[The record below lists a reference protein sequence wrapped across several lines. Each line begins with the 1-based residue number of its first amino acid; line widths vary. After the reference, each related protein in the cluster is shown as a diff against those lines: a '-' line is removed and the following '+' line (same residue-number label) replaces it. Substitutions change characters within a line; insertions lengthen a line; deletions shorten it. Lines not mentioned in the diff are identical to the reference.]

1 MGRFYPATITPS
13 KGELIAAWLP
23 SQPWAPEA
31 DGDLEVIGAFRY
43 DDPDGQVG
51 METHLVRWGGV
62 LLQVQLTYRGA
73 PLEGGEDALVGTLD
87 HSDLG
92 TRWVYDGLRDPQSTM
107 VLAAVAMTGQG
118 EALGMGE
125 RDGRWFM
132 APSPVR
138 IHGGGWGL
146 ERIFVDGLVL
156 DRDDADA
163 SVLRNDR
170 IELTVFRRPVAGEQ
184 PGIGLTATWDGQAEP
199 VVLAAVRDLQA

>member
-23 SQPWAPEA
+23 SQRWAPSTDA
-31 DGDLEVIGAFRY
+31 DVEVVGAFRY

-51 METHLVRWGGV
+51 METHLVSVGGV
-62 LLQVQLTYRGA
+62 LLQVPLTYRSEPLAGA
-73 PLEGGEDALVGTLD
+73 EAALVGTLQ

-92 TRWVYDGLRDPQSTM
+92 TRWVYDGLRDPQATM
-107 VLAAVAMTGQG
+107 VLAAVALTGQG

-125 RDGRWFM
+125 RDGRWFI

-138 IHGGGWGL
+138 IRGGGWGL
-146 ERIFVDGLVL
+146 ERIYVDGLEL
-156 DRDDADA
+156 ERDDAEA

-170 IELTVFRRPVAGEQ
+170 IEVTVSRRPVPGPQ
-184 PGIGLTATWDGQAEP
+184 PTIGLTATWDGQAEP
-199 VVLAAVRDLQA
+199 VVLAVGRDLHA